1 MTGGCRENKEVRLDV
16 TSKPIEVSNRGRE
29 PRTSDFVSRTAFAG
43 RDHDEKLHDGVIDA
57 GAA

>member
-1 MTGGCRENKEVRLDV
+1 LAAIGEIRKDGWTI

-43 RDHDEKLHDGVIDA
+43 RYHDEKLHDGVIDA
-57 GAA
+57 RAA